1 MKRLFLLPF
10 LLVILA
16 ASASTQVSKEAE
28 RRLDNIE
35 EILKA
40 REAAHYT
47 HDSVGEM
54 TVKNV
59 PTFLGFEYF
68 SGHLAPKKDYVPD
81 FITMYTYRNYE
92 ERPKIRLVGKKVE
105 QDFSIRDID
114 KALEMYRL
122 LLLNRW
128 SRKE

>member
-10 LLVILA
+10 LLVFLA
-16 ASASTQVSKEAE
+16 TPASTQVSKEAE

-40 REAAHYT
+40 REGAHYT
-47 HDSVGEM
+47 HDSVAEM
-54 TVKNV
+54 TVGDL
-59 PTFLGFEYF
+59 PTFLGFEFF

-81 FITMYTYRNYE
+81 FITMYTHRDYGE
-92 ERPKIRLVGKKVE
+92 GPEITIVGKTVKQV
-105 QDFSIRDID
+105 FSIRDID